1 MFARMII
8 VSRMYLETNECVVI
22 GQWAESVGGVC
33 AITHDTVQCMSHE
46 RNSKCIGKFY
56 SKLYSTLFSKN
67 TNSPPIQGALPPPPG
82 RRDGGL
88 GDKHF
93 APPNFI

>member
-46 RNSKCIGKFY
+46 
-56 SKLYSTLFSKN
+56 
-67 TNSPPIQGALPPPPG
+67 
-82 RRDGGL
+82 
-88 GDKHF
+88 
-93 APPNFI
+93 